1 MTTFQQA
8 LHIFRKD
15 VREFRIE
22 LGVVFALTLFLVL
35 ANVQTWENLQERGGF
50 SLDDGEIFDV
60 LLPLVWGLLIARVI
74 HAEALPGDR
83 HFWLTRPYSRAG
95 LILAKALFIA
105 AFVNLPLLVAQA
117 LIVSLDGLPLSAYI
131 GSLLW
136 NQVTVTA
143 AFLVPIAAIASLTRN
158 LAQFLPVAV
167 LATALIAIPV
177 AGERYLQEALQSVR
191 ASIGTVFA
199 GSVAGTVLF
208 LQYRRRKTLRHA
220 LYGALATFAGLV
232 FYLSFPQSAAF
243 AIQSKI
249 SGGRDAQFALKLG
262 QPGQASLSTTTPN
275 RYRQL
280 VELPVLVEG
289 VDPRNV
295 RVDAPQL
302 TFRTLSGV
310 MRRPWT
316 ETVIR
321 QQGFAHI
328 VAVERE
334 FYDVARNSPVTVHAE
349 YYLTQYGNE
358 HAAEVPLDGTP
369 VFIPGLGQ
377 CGTAPNYDRR
387 LLMCRSAFRPPG
399 SFLSAGVT
407 DNRYHD
413 GWSGPPITISPVKA
427 RTYELAGREDIN
439 WIAPEAPER
448 PLQIVSRELVAYL
461 RYTLEVPNV
470 RLSGYA
476 IPEPKENPE
485 K

>member
-1 MTTFQQA
+1 MTTLQQA

-22 LGVVFALTLFLVL
+22 LGVVFLLTVFLVL
-35 ANVQTWENLQERGGF
+35 VNVQTWETLQERGGF

-105 AFVNLPLLVAQA
+105 AFVNLPLFVAQA

-131 GSLLW
+131 GSMLW
-136 NQVTVTA
+136 NQITVTA
-143 AFLVPIAAIASLTRN
+143 VFLVPIAAVASLTRN

-167 LATALIAIPV
+167 LATAVIALPV
-177 AGERYLQEALQSVR
+177 LEARYLQEALQWVR
-191 ASIGTVFA
+191 ASIGTVLV
-199 GSVAGTVLF
+199 GSIAGTVLF
-208 LQYRRRKTLRHA
+208 LQYKRRKTLRHA
-220 LYGALATFAGLV
+220 LYGAVATFAGLV

-243 AIQSKI
+243 AIQSTLSK
-249 SGGRDAQFALKLG
+249 GRDAQFALKLG
-262 QPGQASLSTTTPN
+262 QPRPPAASTTTPN

-280 VELPVLVEG
+280 VEIPIIVEG
-289 VDPRNV
+289 ADPRNV
-295 RVDAPQL
+295 SMDAPQL

-310 MRRPWT
+310 TRRPWT
-316 ETVIR
+316 ETAIR
-321 QQGFAHI
+321 PQGFAHI
-328 VAVERE
+328 VAFERE
-334 FYDVARNSPVTVHAE
+334 FYDAARNSPVTVHAE

-358 HAAEVPLDGTP
+358 HVAEVPPDGTP

-387 LLMCRSAFRPPG
+387 LFMCRSAFRPPG
-399 SFLSAGVT
+399 SFLSEVVT
-407 DNRYHD
+407 TTRNFD

-427 RTYELAGREDIN
+427 RTYALAGEETN
-439 WIAPEAPER
+439 PIAPTAPEP
-448 PLQIVSRELVAYL
+448 PLRIVSHQPVAYFPYKL
-461 RYTLEVPNV
+461 DVPNV
-470 RLSGYA
+470 RLA
-476 IPEPKENPE
+476 DFTIPEPNREQ
-485 K
+485 

>member
-35 ANVQTWENLQERGGF
+35 VNVQTWETLQERGGF

-74 HAEALPGDR
+74 QAEALPGDR
-83 HFWLTRPYSRAG
+83 HFWLTRPYSRVG

-117 LIVSLDGLPLSAYI
+117 LIVSLDGLPVSAYI
-131 GSLLW
+131 GSMLW
-136 NQVTVTA
+136 NQFTITA
-143 AFLVPIAAIASLTRN
+143 VFLVPVAAIASLTRN

-167 LATALIAIPV
+167 LATPLIGITV
-177 AGERYLQEALQSVR
+177 VESRYLQEALQGVR
-191 ASIGTVFA
+191 ASIGTVLA
-199 GSVAGTVLF
+199 GSVAGIVLF
-208 LQYRRRKTLRHA
+208 LQYKSRRTLRHA
-220 LYGALATFAGLV
+220 LYGAVATFAGLV

-243 AIQSKI
+243 AIQSGL

-262 QPGQASLSTTTPN
+262 QAKPAEASTTTAN

-280 VELPVLVEG
+280 VEVPIIVEG
-289 VDPRNV
+289 ADPRNV
-295 RVDAPQL
+295 RIDAPQL

-310 MRRPWT
+310 TRRPWT

-321 QQGFAHI
+321 PQGFAHI
-328 VAVERE
+328 VSFERE
-334 FYDVARNSPVTVHAE
+334 FYDAAKNSPVTVHAE
-349 YYLTQYGNE
+349 YYLTQYGNGP
-358 HAAEVPLDGTP
+358 AAEVPQDGTP

-387 LLMCRSAFRPPG
+387 LFMCRSAFRPPG
-399 SFLSAGVT
+399 SFLSEGVT
-407 DNRYHD
+407 SNHYFD

-427 RTYELAGREDIN
+427 RTYELAGEETN
-439 WIAPEAPER
+439 SIAPATPEP
-448 PLQIVSRELVAYL
+448 PLRIVSREPVAYF
-461 RYTLEVPNV
+461 RYKLDTPNV
-470 RLSGYA
+470 RLADFA
-476 IPEPKENPE
+476 IPEPNEQ
-485 K
+485 